1 MVDLN
6 YYIDVQLFMN
16 LVIVDSNSLTFPS
29 NWSIGFAIQLPIG
42 GEISQKL

>member
-16 LVIVDSNSLTFPS
+16 LVIVDSNSLTFTS
-29 NWSIGFAIQLPIG
+29 N
-42 GEISQKL
+42 